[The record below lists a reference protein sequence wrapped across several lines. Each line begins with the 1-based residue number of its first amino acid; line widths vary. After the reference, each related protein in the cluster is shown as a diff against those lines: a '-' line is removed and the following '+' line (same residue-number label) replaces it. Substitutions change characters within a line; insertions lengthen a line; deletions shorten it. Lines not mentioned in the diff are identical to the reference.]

1 MSDFLSAT
9 IGTISV
15 RTGITVLLIILGA
28 VLVNAVVR
36 EGIRH
41 WMRQPIND
49 LRMRSV
55 ALFFQRTSSILFGAI
70 ALLMI
75 LDELSIDTRP
85 ILTGAGIAGITL
97 SLGAQALLKD
107 VFAGIFIF
115 LDGLYTEGDTVK
127 LEDVEGI
134 VEKLTLRKTV
144 LRDGKGKTYHIPH
157 GNVKFIGVLRS
168 AQKEKEEKS

>member
-1 MSDFLSAT
+1 MSDFLSST

-15 RTGITVLLIILGA
+15 RTVITVLLIILGA

-41 WMRQPIND
+41 WMRRPISD

-55 ALFFQRTSSILFGAI
+55 ALFFQRTSAIVFGAI
-70 ALLMI
+70 GILMI
-75 LDELSIDTRP
+75 LDQLSIDTRP

-115 LDGLYTEGDTVK
+115 LDGLYAEGDVVL
-127 LEDVEGI
+127 LEDIEGT

-144 LRDGKGKTYHIPH
+144 LRDAQGKTYHIPH
-157 GNVKFIGVLRS
+157 GNVKFVGVLRS
-168 AQKEKEEKS
+168 SRKGKS